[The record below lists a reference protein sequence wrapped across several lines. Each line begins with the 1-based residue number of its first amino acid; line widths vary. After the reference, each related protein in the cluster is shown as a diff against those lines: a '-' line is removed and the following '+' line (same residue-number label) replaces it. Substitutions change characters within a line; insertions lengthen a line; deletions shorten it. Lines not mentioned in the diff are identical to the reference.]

1 MTRPSGQ
8 GATEG
13 EDAGGRV
20 TDAAV
25 SGSGKPAAQTERQT
39 PPGAAPLRRGEVAPD
54 DGELLARVRKGDSV
68 AFTAL
73 YERHKGWVVA
83 VAYRF
88 CGDREL
94 ALDVLQETFAFL
106 LRRAP
111 TLVLQGRLTTYLFP
125 AVRNLSQA
133 ARRKKI
139 RIGAGAAAERSG
151 GPVQDAGGGA
161 AEDSDSELQCALAS
175 LPEAQRE
182 LIYMRYVA
190 GMMPTEIAAALGV
203 PVGTAKS
210 RLFAAV
216 RAVEAVLKPRGN
228 R

>member
-1 MTRPSGQ
+1 MIEVGGAAQ
-8 GATEG
+8 GARIDDPVPQAAGSPGVAAAAPERGEG
-13 EDAGGRV
+13 EPSDAELMECVRAG
-20 TDAAV
+20 DAA
-25 SGSGKPAAQTERQT
+25 
-39 PPGAAPLRRGEVAPD
+39 
-54 DGELLARVRKGDSV
+54 
-68 AFTAL
+68 AFALL

-94 ALDVLQETFAFL
+94 ALDVLQETFTFL

-111 TLVLQGRLTTYLFP
+111 TLTLKGRLTTYLFP
-125 AVRNLSQA
+125 AVRNLSQT
-133 ARRKKI
+133 ARRKKV
-139 RIGAGAAAERSG
+139 RMGGGEAAERAG
-151 GPVQDAGGGA
+151 THAGAEAGPADADG
-161 AEDSDSELQCALAS
+161 ELQRALAT
-175 LPEAQRE
+175 LPETQRE

-216 RAVEAVLKPRGN
+216 RAVEAALQSRGEN
-228 R
+228 